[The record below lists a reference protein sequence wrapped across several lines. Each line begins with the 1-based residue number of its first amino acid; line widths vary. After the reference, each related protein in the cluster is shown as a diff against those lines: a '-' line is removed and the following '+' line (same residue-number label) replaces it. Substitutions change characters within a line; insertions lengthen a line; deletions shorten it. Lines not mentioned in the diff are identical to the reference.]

1 MDSDSAKGAQH
12 PVRGAIN
19 EKDAVY
25 RRAIEVEEGL
35 DGTEADLSGKLS
47 PRPVLRIHSL
57 RIACVMVLVIVAQ
70 SQGISRVSLHP
81 YRFEHND

>member
-1 MDSDSAKGAQH
+1 MDSDSAKGAQQ

-35 DGTEADLSGKLS
+35 GGTEADLSGKLS

-57 RIACVMVLVIVAQ
+57 ILSASLV
-70 SQGISRVSLHP
+70 S
-81 YRFEHND
+81 